1 MRSRLIA
8 SFVGF
13 TIVLLI
19 IFGIPLRGFVER
31 VERERLITSL
41 ERDAFILAGHAR
53 ETLDISGAGPV
64 ESLDPYIAEHSSRTD
79 AKVVVTNNAGIVVAS
94 NDSALR
100 VGTNFLN
107 RPEINTALD
116 GQPAVGERASETL
129 GEDLVFVAVPVFD
142 GDEILGV
149 VRFSNPQSKITD
161 EVRNSLAGIALA
173 GALTVLAGIALAV
186 PVALGIAQ
194 PLVRLRR
201 NAELLASGDFDSRAD
216 VDAGPKEVRELAS
229 AFNIMSR
236 RLDSLLEGQR
246 QFNSMVSHQL
256 RTPLTALRLRLEFI
270 QQRLDSTDGD
280 MADAVEAFYDELDRL
295 QEIIEQLLKLSRIE
309 AGVIPQVEVVL
320 ADVVA
325 QRLEMWKP
333 LAEEHGVAITADVP
347 AGTKCR
353 MIEGGLEQII
363 DNYIDN
369 AIGVS
374 HLGAVISIRVHEV
387 GQRVRIEVV
396 DEGPGLSDEEK
407 VFAFERFWRSS
418 ERQNIPGT
426 GLGLAIVKQIALA
439 GGANTYFADRQDGK
453 NGLRAVVECSRV

>member
-53 ETLDISGAGPV
+53 ETLDTSDVGPV
-64 ESLDPYIAEHSSRTD
+64 VSLDPYIEEHSSRTE
-79 AKVVVTNNAGIVVAS
+79 AKVVVTNSAGIVVAS
-94 NDSALR
+94 NDQALR
-100 VGTNFLN
+100 VGTNFAN
-107 RPEINTALD
+107 RPEVVTALG

-129 GEDLVFVAVPVFD
+129 GEDLVFVAVPVVN
-142 GDEILGV
+142 GDDVLGV
-149 VRFSNPQSKITD
+149 VRFSNPQSKITN
-161 EVRNSLAGIALA
+161 EVRSSLAGIAIA
-173 GALTVLAGIALAV
+173 GVLTVLAGIALAV

-201 NAELLASGDFDSRAD
+201 NAELLAGGDFQSQAD
-216 VDAGPKEVRELAS
+216 VEIGPKEVRELARS
-229 AFNIMSR
+229 FNVMSR
-236 RLDSLLEGQR
+236 RLDSLLDGQR
-246 QFNSMVSHQL
+246 QFNSVVSHQL
-256 RTPLTALRLRLEFI
+256 RTPLTAMRLRLEYI
-270 QQRLDSTDGD
+270 QQQLDTTDVD
-280 MADAVEAFYDELDRL
+280 MANAVEAFYDELDRL

-309 AGVIPQVEVVL
+309 AGVIPQVEVDV

-325 QRLEMWKP
+325 QRMEMWKP
-333 LAEEHGVAITADVP
+333 LAEENGVFVTADVP
-347 AGTKCR
+347 LGLKCR

-363 DNYIDN
+363 DNYVDN

-374 HLGAVISIRVHEV
+374 HQGATIAIRGREV
-387 GQRVRIEVV
+387 GQRVVIEVI

-407 VFAFERFWRSS
+407 VVAFERFWRSS
-418 ERQNIPGT
+418 ERQNVPGT
-426 GLGLAIVKQIALA
+426 GLGLAIVRQIALA
-439 GGANTYFADRQDGK
+439 AGAQTYFGDREDGK
-453 NGLRAVVECSRV
+453 RGIRAVVECSRV